1 LAKIELEQLNFAKI
15 IHSSALAR
23 KMNKIH
29 TLLYA
34 SKLLLIFQ
42 SHHLWAEKIE
52 KNKIFAKI
60 YPFISFGQ
68 KNG

>member
-1 LAKIELEQLNFAKI
+1 LIKFKTTLAKIELEQLNFAKI

-34 SKLLLIFQ
+34 SKLLLLIQ
-42 SHHLWAEKIE
+42 SNNLWAKKLEK
-52 KNKIFAKI
+52 
-60 YPFISFGQ
+60 
-68 KNG
+68 